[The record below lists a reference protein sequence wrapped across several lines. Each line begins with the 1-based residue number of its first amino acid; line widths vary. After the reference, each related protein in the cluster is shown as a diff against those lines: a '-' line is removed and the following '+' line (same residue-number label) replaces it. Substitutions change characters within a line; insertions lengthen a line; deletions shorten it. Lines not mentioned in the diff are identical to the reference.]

1 MKKRTETT
9 YYFSTEEIEKL
20 TGYLIS
26 NSWGEIA
33 ITKYG
38 IDATLTKSVHSIL
51 NEIKYA
57 ILDKAD
63 ITSRFWELTIDVQSQ
78 APEFHLSNPVRIL
91 MTKAYVNA
99 GLEIEDME

>member
-1 MKKRTETT
+1 MKKRTETI
-9 YYFSTEEIEKL
+9 YYFSVEEIGKL

-26 NSWGEIA
+26 NSWGELS
-33 ITKYG
+33 ITKHG
-38 IDATLTKSVHSIL
+38 VDATINQSVHSIL
-51 NEIKYA
+51 HEIKYA

-63 ITSRFWELTIDVQSQ
+63 VSSRFWELTIDVQSQ
-78 APEFHLSNPVRIL
+78 APEFHSSNPVRIL